1 MDKPIL
7 DRSILSQQFD
17 ELGLGRGEA
26 VLIHGSL
33 SSLGHVDGGAPS
45 VVAALLDRLGPYGT
59 VAAPTLTGSEELTVE
74 NPPTIDAANAPCW
87 TGAIPE
93 AVRAYPGA
101 LRSYHPTHSIAAIG
115 PLSDWLCA
123 THHLSP
129 TPCGYLS
136 PYVRLSMRSGKI
148 LMLGVGLDT
157 CTTFH
162 SCEEMARTPYVC
174 QRETAAGAVILADGK
189 RLETPVLLHDYNGP
203 DRDYPAFEPVLEKRK
218 VLTVGRVGEAKVL
231 LIDSK
236 KLVETVMAFLARDLY
251 AVTKE
256 RRMPLDDSFLDETGP
271 VRLWTAPAKS
281 ETDSEG
287 EECVPC
293 DSERT

>member
-1 MDKPIL
+1 MNIPTI
-7 DRSILSQQFD
+7 DRLTMSQQFG

-33 SSLGHVDGGAPS
+33 SSLGHVEGGAPS
-45 VVAALLDRLGPYGT
+45 VIAALLDTLGPYGT
-59 VAAPTLTGSEELTVE
+59 IAAPTLTGSEELSAE
-74 NPPTIDAANAPCW
+74 NPPTIEIANTPCW

-93 AVRAYPGA
+93 AVRTYPGA
-101 LRSYHPTHSIAAIG
+101 IRSYHPTHSAAAIG
-115 PLSDWLCA
+115 PLADWLCA
-123 THHLSP
+123 AHHLSP

-136 PYVRLSMRSGKI
+136 PYVRLAMRGGKI

-162 SCEEMARTPYVC
+162 SCEEMARAPYVC
-174 QRETAAGAVILADGK
+174 QPETAAGAVILADGA

-203 DRDYPAFEPVLEKRK
+203 ERGYPAFESILEKRGI
-218 VLTVGRVGEAKVL
+218 LTVGNAGAARIL

-236 KLVETVMAFLARDLY
+236 RLVETVLAFLARDLY

-256 RRMPLDDSFLDETGP
+256 RRMPLDDSFLDMPGP
-271 VRLWTAPAKS
+271 ARLWTAPTGGG
-281 ETDSEG
+281 ETDEG
-287 EECVPC
+287 EVGAPC
-293 DSERT
+293 GCGE